1 MSAEYIKEREEYI
14 LKRLMELSFITDS
27 RELEEIEKN
36 EERELLKELEELVKA
51 R

>member
-1 MSAEYIKEREEYI
+1 MSGEYIREREEYI
-14 LKRLMELSFITDS
+14 LKRLMELSLITDS